1 MEIMKKY
8 CNRLISILVVL
19 AVIAAGFT
27 GCSDGGGIDLTINI
41 ESETVTEKDQIVAGN
56 FSPNSNVVSVS
67 YSVRHNKDADVADS
81 GEAQITNN
89 NFSFKTHLLL
99 GKNTVT
105 VNAITED
112 EKIYSEE
119 VTITYDSGTPYKLN
133 VNAISTD
140 AETGTEYVNN
150 IVMIFLK
157 DGVTEQRKNEIVD
170 SINGR
175 IVGNAYSINEIDVE
189 IPSTDLSILKTIC
202 AELEQNSEVDK
213 AFYDTVSYVYPDI
226 SINDPYKDADGGDWY
241 LEAIDAYGAWDYND
255 RFSEINIGICDTGFD
270 TGHEDLDEKINFPSE
285 WLESINEKDDHGTHV
300 AGIIGA
306 VANNE
311 KGMAGLSWKSNLYC
325 IDWEPTEEQSN
336 NGLGWNTDARVL
348 CSLRYAVESGCKA
361 VNYSLGKSGGLPNGY
376 TEFDQT
382 ALDREGSLA
391 SYFIARL
398 LEENYD
404 FVVVQ
409 SSGNGT
415 SGKNDPNNENE
426 NCDPKQV
433 LAIDAKNNCLFCS
446 VTEDNILL
454 PKDSKI
460 TKEDI
465 LNRIIIVGNAEKL
478 DDGTY
483 QQAVSSNGG
492 SQVDICAPGTNIYST
507 VPGSILD
514 GLGSWINGGYENK
527 SGTSMA
533 APMVTAVCGMVWSVN
548 DSFTGAEVKDIV
560 CGSYDE
566 NIWVNDNTDSKHTT
580 ADRYRMLNA
589 KLAVQE
595 AVRKTDNAENDNNT
609 SNNLQTD
616 LLNYYWFNN
625 IQSPCVY
632 EFKDDNTVIEYW
644 GSPYEPK
651 SNWVLSSDTIKYEF
665 NNNELTLYFKSD
677 YTASTYVHELN
688 YVSLKEDIAW
698 DTGLHLEEIIKDNEY
713 FFYEVDFKP
722 ASYGPAGNAFYLKK
736 GINKDESNNFA
747 ANNSIYD
754 AYLEQIEKAV
764 EKVKQESGYDSVNA
778 MFDPTYTVYDMNN
791 DGIKELILETGT
803 CEADYTY
810 EFYTYRDGLIL
821 LGEAHAGHSGLYIPD
836 DSDGLYLH
844 YCPPPGDICYVSLYK
859 LTIDS
864 EHLSQ
869 QTIYKNK
876 GMSLEER
883 DAFSD
888 QYQYLDEF
896 YASDLSKLK
905 EVTER

>member
-1 MEIMKKY
+1 MKKY
-8 CNRLISILVVL
+8 CNRLISILLVL
-19 AVIAAGFT
+19 AIIVAGFT
-27 GCSDGGGIDLTINI
+27 GCSDIGGIDLTINN
-41 ESETVTEKDQIVAGN
+41 ENETVTEKDQTVTGS

-67 YSVRHNKDADVADS
+67 YSVQHNEDTGVADS
-81 GEAQITNN
+81 GEAKIKDNC
-89 NFSFKTHLLL
+89 FSFQTRLLL
-99 GKNTVT
+99 GENTVT

-150 IVMIFLK
+150 IIMIFLK
-157 DGVTEQRKNEIVD
+157 DGVPEERKNEIVD

-189 IPSTDLSILKTIC
+189 IPSTDLSTLKTIC
-202 AELEQNSEVDK
+202 SELEQITEVDK
-213 AFYDTVSYVYPDI
+213 AFYDTVSYVYPDA
-226 SINDPYKDADGGDWY
+226 SINDPYNGADGGDWY

-255 RFSEINIGICDTGFD
+255 SFGEINIGICDTGFD
-270 TGHEDLDEKINFPSE
+270 TGHEDLTGKINFPSE
-285 WLESINEKDDHGTHV
+285 WLESVNEKDDHGTHV

-311 KGMAGLSWKSNLYC
+311 KGMAGLAWKSNLYC

-336 NGLGWNTDARVL
+336 NGLVWNTDARIL

-376 TEFDQT
+376 TEFDQA
-382 ALDREGSLA
+382 ALDRDGALA
-391 SYFIARL
+391 SYFIAKL

-409 SSGNGT
+409 SAGNGT
-415 SGKNDPNNENE
+415 SGKNDPTDENE
-426 NCDPKQV
+426 KSDPEQI

-446 VTEDNILL
+446 VTEDNVLL
-454 PKDSKI
+454 PKDSWV

-492 SQVDICAPGTNIYST
+492 PQVDICAPGTNIYST
-507 VPGSILD
+507 VPGSVLD
-514 GLGSWINGGYENK
+514 SFGAWINGGYDNK

-548 DSFTGAEVKDIV
+548 SAFTGTEIKDIV

-580 ADRYRMLNA
+580 TDKYRMLNA
-589 KLAVQE
+589 KLAVEE
-595 AVRKTDNAENDNNT
+595 AVRRADNSENDESA
-609 SNNLQTD
+609 SNHLQAD

-625 IQSPCVY
+625 IQTPCVY

-644 GSPYEPK
+644 GSPNEPK
-651 SNWVLSSDTIKYEF
+651 SNWVLSSDIIEYEF

-677 YTASTYVHELN
+677 YEASTYVYELN
-688 YVSLKEDIAW
+688 YVSLKDDIAW
-698 DTGLHLEEIIKDNEY
+698 DTGLHLEEKIKNDEY

-722 ASYGPAGNAFYLKK
+722 STDGSAGNAFYLQK
-736 GINKDESNNFA
+736 GINKEDNNNSA
-747 ANNSIYD
+747 VNYSIYD

-810 EFYTYRDGLIL
+810 EFYTYRDGLIS

-836 DSDGLYLH
+836 DGDGLYLH

-876 GMSLEER
+876 GMSFEER